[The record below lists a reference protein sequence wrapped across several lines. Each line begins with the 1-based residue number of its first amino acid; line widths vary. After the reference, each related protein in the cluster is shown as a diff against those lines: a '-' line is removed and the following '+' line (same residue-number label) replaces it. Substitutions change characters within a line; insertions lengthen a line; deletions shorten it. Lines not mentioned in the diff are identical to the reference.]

1 MVKRIKTQEDVVH
14 KYNGILLSHKK
25 GINLGLSVEMWID
38 QGTVKQSEGSQKE
51 KHKYCPNTHMWNLK
65 KWYR

>member
-1 MVKRIKTQEDVVH
+1 MKLD
-14 KYNGILLSHKK
+14 
-25 GINLGLSVEMWID
+25 LSVEMWID

-51 KHKYCPNTHMWNLK
+51 KHKYCTNTHMWNLE